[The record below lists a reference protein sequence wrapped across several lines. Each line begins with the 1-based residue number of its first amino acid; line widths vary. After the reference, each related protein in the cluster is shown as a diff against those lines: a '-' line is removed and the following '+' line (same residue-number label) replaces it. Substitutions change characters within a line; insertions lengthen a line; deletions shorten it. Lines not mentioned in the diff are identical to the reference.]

1 MVIGT
6 DYPYDMGYYKP
17 VDFVQGAKLTRAQKD
32 AIIGGNDQM
41 GIAAMKLMAGRG
53 LQVPS
58 DVAITGFNAFE
69 FWQYTVPVL
78 TSVRSPAYE
87 MGARGGAE
95 ILKRLG
101 SGRFDKPEI
110 IYSVALQR
118 GGST

>member
-1 MVIGT
+1 
-6 DYPYDMGYYKP
+6 
-17 VDFVQGAKLTRAQKD
+17 
-32 AIIGGNDQM
+32 
-41 GIAAMKLMAGRG
+41 
-53 LQVPS
+53 
-58 DVAITGFNAFE
+58 
-69 FWQYTVPVL
+69 VL

-87 MGARGGAE
+87 MGSRGGAE